1 MAKPETNFRLRV
13 ERKLPR
19 ALHHEKMANPYIG
32 GTADSWYSGKKAD
45 LWVEYK
51 FLPSIPQRGV
61 ITAKRLGL
69 TALQLDWLE
78 GRYKEGRNVAVIVGV
93 PGGGIIMRDLLW
105 AKDSP
110 TSIFAARMSDAAIAE
125 WITHET
131 FSD

>member
-1 MAKPETNFRLRV
+1 
-13 ERKLPR
+13 
-19 ALHHEKMANPYIG
+19 MANPYIG
-32 GTADSWYSGKKAD
+32 GTADSWYSGKKGD

-51 FLPSIPQRGV
+51 FLPSIPQRGI

-105 AKDSP
+105 AKDLP
-110 TSIFAARMSDAAIAE
+110 ASIFAKRISDAAIAE